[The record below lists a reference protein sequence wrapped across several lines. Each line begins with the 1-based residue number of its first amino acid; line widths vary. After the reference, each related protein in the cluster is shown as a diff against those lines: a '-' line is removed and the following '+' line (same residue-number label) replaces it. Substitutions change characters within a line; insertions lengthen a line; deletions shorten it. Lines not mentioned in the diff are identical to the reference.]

1 MDELERMS
9 VEIYNKHTQ
18 KQPIFTVDKWKLHKR
33 NTSSYIVTRLSVM
46 QPLDC

>member
-18 KQPIFTVDKWKLHKR
+18 KT
-33 NTSSYIVTRLSVM
+33 TYIYSR
-46 QPLDC
+46 